1 MGRTVIATRQQRL
14 IHTAEHTWDKQEA
27 RKHQFVWRSISLF
40 DLASDSELTLALM
53 IIIRLTWYS
62 LSPSE
67 PTITS
72 LAHSVR
78 TQSVWGPSH
87 RIIPGYLS
95 QPLLTNTLNITHKK
109 KKKKKKTL
117 MVMNTHAQTWASGGG
132 NMHSLHC
139 TYELAETCAGEPS
152 VDLQL
157 IFSSQKC
164 LVKVKTAAVTSSQG
178 VIHDTRGYIHSV
190 SNRKLLMMA
199 LC

>member
-109 KKKKKKTL
+109 KKKKKKKL
-117 MVMNTHAQTWASGGG
+117 WWLWTHMHRHELRGGG
-132 NMHSLHC
+132 GG
-139 TYELAETCAGEPS
+139 TCPPCPA
-152 VDLQL
+152 
-157 IFSSQKC
+157 
-164 LVKVKTAAVTSSQG
+164 
-178 VIHDTRGYIHSV
+178 RM
-190 SNRKLLMMA
+190 N
-199 LC
+199 

>member
-27 RKHQFVWRSISLF
+27 HKHQFVWRSISLF

-132 NMHSLHC
+132 EHALTALHVWISRNMCRGAKRGFAANFLLP
-139 TYELAETCAGEPS
+139 EM
-152 VDLQL
+152 
-157 IFSSQKC
+157 SS
-164 LVKVKTAAVTSSQG
+164 
-178 VIHDTRGYIHSV
+178 
-190 SNRKLLMMA
+190 
-199 LC
+199 